1 MLSRM
6 NERIFTEQE
15 LQSWATIFFKKR
27 RHIFLLC
34 SSTNLD
40 TLASFYHAAKANR
53 IKMFANHYVVS
64 QLKTFSETA
73 GVEDDFYRFSTV
85 WPIQFGK
92 ELNKNGFYVTLLNTM
107 GGFLRK
113 RSVTI
118 MIGLES
124 ARLDAALAILKKRA
138 GQRTETVYRSIMPPH
153 ISEPSMMPTVPLQV
167 SCGGVTVF
175 VLDVSKM
182 EHF

>member
-1 MLSRM
+1 M
-6 NERIFTEQE
+6 EQQINDKMILAI
-15 LQSWATIFFKKR
+15 LQGDDYD
-27 RHIFLLC
+27 
-34 SSTNLD
+34 N
-40 TLASFYHAAKANR
+40 
-53 IKMFANHYVVS
+53 VV
-64 QLKTFSETA
+64 
-73 GVEDDFYRFSTV
+73 R
-85 WPIQFGK
+85 